1 MAEFP
6 SAIFDL
12 VDQGIA
18 GLYDGDGLG
27 VCMDQNH
34 IRGTHRPVARM
45 QPVWMVPN
53 LNVLQ
58 EVDKISLDG
67 FWHGLWGIGHGSH
80 DGLRR
85 KGQLGPFTI
94 FRNRKMV

>member
-18 GLYDGDGLG
+18 GLYDSDGLG

-34 IRGTHRPVARM
+34 IRGTQTSCPDAAG
-45 QPVWMVPN
+45 
-53 LNVLQ
+53 
-58 EVDKISLDG
+58 LDG
-67 FWHGLWGIGHGSH
+67 AKPECSS
-80 DGLRR
+80 RS
-85 KGQLGPFTI
+85 
-94 FRNRKMV
+94 

>member
-1 MAEFP
+1 
-6 SAIFDL
+6 
-12 VDQGIA
+12 
-18 GLYDGDGLG
+18 
-27 VCMDQNH
+27 
-34 IRGTHRPVARM
+34 M

-58 EVDKISLDG
+58 EADKISLDG
-67 FWHGLWGIGHGSH
+67 FWHGLWGIGQGSH

>member
-1 MAEFP
+1 
-6 SAIFDL
+6 
-12 VDQGIA
+12 
-18 GLYDGDGLG
+18 
-27 VCMDQNH
+27 
-34 IRGTHRPVARM
+34 M